1 MQTGVRGCRLQEE
14 GGDGQVQ
21 NVLSLSSLVKE
32 QDFFFFFKVSNR
44 IMLMK
49 VKRDFPGGKHSAC
62 QCGRHRFNPWVEKI
76 AWSWKWQSI
85 PVFLPEKSHG

>member
-32 QDFFFFFKVSNR
+32 QDFFFFFTVSNR

>member
-32 QDFFFFFKVSNR
+32 QDFFFFF
-44 IMLMK
+44 
-49 VKRDFPGGKHSAC
+49 F
-62 QCGRHRFNPWVEKI
+62 F
-76 AWSWKWQSI
+76 
-85 PVFLPEKSHG
+85 FLQFLIE